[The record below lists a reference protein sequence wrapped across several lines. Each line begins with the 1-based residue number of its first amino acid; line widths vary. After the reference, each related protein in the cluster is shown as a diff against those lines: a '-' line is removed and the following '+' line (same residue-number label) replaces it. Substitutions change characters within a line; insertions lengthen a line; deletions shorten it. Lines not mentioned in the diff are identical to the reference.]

1 MKAVWRG
8 DVKNAHAGLAV
19 AAMVAV
25 AAALFTI
32 FFVAPREATL
42 GISQKIFYF
51 HVASAMNMMVLFGLC
66 GVCGLLYLLAWGR
79 PGRFTACVDGLAVA
93 CAEVGVML
101 GAIVLVTGPL
111 WARKAW
117 GTWWTWEPRL
127 TLSLMV
133 FLLFL
138 AYLAL
143 RAFAGSERFGRGVAS
158 GLAVAGLPALYFIH
172 FAVERWGGA
181 HPQVVFRGG
190 LQNPEMRVAFY
201 LSLAALS
208 LVSVA
213 LVATRFSLER
223 LKARLDALY
232 LEWDRRSQGG

>member
-1 MKAVWRG
+1 MKTSRFE
-8 DVKNAHAGLAV
+8 DVKNPYAGLAV
-19 AAMVAV
+19 AAAIAV
-25 AAALFTI
+25 ASALYAV

-51 HVASAMNMMVLFGLC
+51 HVASAIHMMVLLALCGLC
-66 GVCGLLYLLAWGR
+66 GLAYLAVRGR
-79 PGRFTACVDGLAVA
+79 PGRFTAVVDGLGVA
-93 CAEVGVML
+93 TAEVGVVL
-101 GAIVLVTGPL
+101 GAVVLVTGPL

-143 RAFAGSERFGRGVAS
+143 RAFAGSDRFGRGVAS
-158 GLAVAGLPALYFIH
+158 GLAVVGLPALYFIH

-181 HPQVVFRGG
+181 HPQVVFKGG
-190 LQNPEMRVAFY
+190 LQHPDMRLAF
-201 LSLAALS
+201 LASLIAMT
-208 LVSVA
+208 LVSA
-213 LVATRFSLER
+213 TLVAIRFRIELWNGR
-223 LKARLDALY
+223 MDALY
-232 LEWDRRSQGG
+232 LALDRQSPGA